1 MTARDLNP
9 KLFIVIRQN
18 RADNQIIFEAVKAD
32 ITMQPSQ
39 IIANHI
45 RVLLTTP
52 KLVDF
57 LRLTKQRGKKWTNQ
71 LVTRLK
77 MVLNSTPPEIWQM
90 TIDKDSTPAL
100 WEALKNRAINLKCLQ
115 MDPRDRDNKL
125 NCLPLLL
132 IRGDEKIQLPEE
144 TECLRPG
151 DQVLWCG
158 KPGSA
163 SWMEWTLRDS
173 LVLTYLAT
181 GQTMPRSYIWR
192 WLQKKA
198 PNTNTTCDIS

>member
-1 MTARDLNP
+1 LNP
-9 KLFIVIRQN
+9 NLFVVIRQN
-18 RADNQIIFEAVKAD
+18 RADNQIIFEAAKAD

-57 LRLTKQRGKKWTNQ
+57 LRLTKLRGSQWTRQ

-77 MVLNSTPPEIWQM
+77 KELHSMPPEIWQM
-90 TIDKDSTPAL
+90 TINQDSTPAL
-100 WEALKNRAINLKCLQ
+100 WEFLKENLINLRCLQ

-125 NCLPLLL
+125 ACLPLLL
-132 IRGDEKIQLPEE
+132 IRGEEKIQLPDD
-144 TECLRPG
+144 TECLRQG

-158 KPGSA
+158 KPGAA
-163 SWMEWTLRDS
+163 SWMEWTLRDP

-181 GQTMPRSYIWR
+181 GQIVSRSYVWR
-192 WLQKKA
+192 WLQNK
-198 PNTNTTCDIS
+198 